1 MRLIFYKKRE
11 GYNLKIKTGDK
22 ITELTLPN
30 IDGTEFDL
38 ATIKGKKALISFYRY
53 SSCPFCHLRINETIN
68 NNSNFGEGFETIAI
82 FNCTLESLQKSSSK
96 HDASISILADEDRK
110 YFDKYSVQKSGFGV
124 LVGSVIGFFRFIKA
138 IFIKGFNPLKSLSG
152 AFTGL
157 PVDILINEEGIV
169 EKVKYGKT
177 TIDHIPMSEIVK
189 FSK

>member
-1 MRLIFYKKRE
+1 MRLIFYKQRK

-96 HDASISILADEDRK
+96 HEASISILADEDRK
-110 YFDKYSVQKSGFGV
+110 YFDKFY
-124 LVGSVIGFFRFIKA
+124 A
-138 IFIKGFNPLKSLSG
+138 ELKL
-152 AFTGL
+152 AARTL
-157 PVDILINEEGIV
+157 ENKICGIV
-169 EKVKYGKT
+169 L
-177 TIDHIPMSEIVK
+177 
-189 FSK
+189 SKD

>member
-1 MRLIFYKKRE
+1 M
-11 GYNLKIKTGDK
+11 KIKVGDK
-22 ITELTLPN
+22 ISELSLPN

-38 ATIKGKKALISFYRY
+38 VKIQGKKALISFYRY

-68 NNSNFGEGFETIAI
+68 NKNNFGEGFETIAI

-96 HDASISILADEDRK
+96 HEASISILADEDRK

-177 TIDHIPMSEIVK
+177 TIDHIPMSEIIK